1 MSINFI
7 SNRKAHDYIQRFHH
21 CDRRIQT
28 LNVDRREMIDKK
40 RTNDVRFNLDV
51 THQLEQM
58 RNYEDSWGDL
68 LPPSRYVA
76 SDSDNT

>member
-1 MSINFI
+1 MEGL
-7 SNRKAHDYIQRFHH
+7 AG
-21 CDRRIQT
+21 DRP
-28 LNVDRREMIDKK
+28 LAS
-40 RTNDVRFNLDV
+40 RTFNLDV

-58 RNYEDSWGDL
+58 RSYEDSWGDL